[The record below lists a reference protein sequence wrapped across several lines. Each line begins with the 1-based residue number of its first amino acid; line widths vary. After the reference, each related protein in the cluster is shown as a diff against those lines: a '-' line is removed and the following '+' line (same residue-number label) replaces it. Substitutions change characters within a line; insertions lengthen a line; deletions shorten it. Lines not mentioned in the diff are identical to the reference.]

1 MPENQRG
8 PDFCHRR
15 ISFRSIIHLPDSSMP
30 VLMLQTGN
38 TQPLFSRHINMS
50 EKTHV
55 KQRTECLGALNTHT

>member
-1 MPENQRG
+1 MVQ
-8 PDFCHRR
+8 
-15 ISFRSIIHLPDSSMP
+15 ISVIVGFLSVAFLIDGHYSFTDSSMP